1 MHKTCYSVSK
11 ELFFCGETKITFY
24 NYGFIFLPIMKVTN
38 VTAAPNIKPDDR
50 KVQENPVVKNDD
62 KETDLNSEK
71 GNEDELEAE
80 AK

>member
-1 MHKTCYSVSK
+1 MQKTCYSVSK
-11 ELFFCGETKITFY
+11 ELFVCGETKITFY
-24 NYGFIFLPIMKVTN
+24 NYGFIILPIMKVTN

>member
-1 MHKTCYSVSK
+1 
-11 ELFFCGETKITFY
+11 
-24 NYGFIFLPIMKVTN
+24 MKVTN
-38 VTAAPNIKPDDR
+38 VTAAPNIKPDDK